1 MSNLYPSAREAF
13 LTGSMSWTNDTI
25 KASLVSSSYTYSA
38 SHSTV
43 ADLGSTVV
51 ATSDALTAKT
61 ATAGTADAADVTF
74 SASSTSTIGGLVL
87 FNESNELIAF
97 IDSGFPISSSAG
109 DSISIAW
116 DNGANRI
123 FTL

>member
-1 MSNLYPSAREAF
+1 MSNLYPTAREAF

-25 KASLVSSSYTYSA
+25 KASLVSGYTYSA

-74 SASSTSTIGGLVL
+74 SATSTSTIGGLVL